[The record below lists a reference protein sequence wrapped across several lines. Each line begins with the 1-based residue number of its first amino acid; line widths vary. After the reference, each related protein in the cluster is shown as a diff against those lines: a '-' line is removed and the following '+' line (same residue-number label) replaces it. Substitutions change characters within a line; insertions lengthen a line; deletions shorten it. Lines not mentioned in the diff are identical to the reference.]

1 MQKYKYT
8 AVNLQNQKIRGT
20 FIANDETDLAAQL
33 AKQSLFLISAKVQK
47 NETPSAF
54 FTLSVGSSVSLME
67 LTNFCRQFA
76 IMQNTGIP
84 ILDSLDILRNQNYS
98 SYFRNLLHVIYADVK
113 SGLLLSDALDKHKK
127 VFPHFFRSM
136 VRVGE
141 LSGKMEMVFAS
152 LADYYESDRAIKSKV
167 KSALSYPLMLL
178 GMTVG
183 IVILMMLVVI
193 PTFRTSMAQMEV
205 EITGI
210 TKTVYDMS
218 DFVLNYWKVM
228 LAGIVTVGLVI
239 FLVGRTESGAFFFDK
254 LKMHIPMVKTI
265 QRNLF
270 TARFA
275 RAFGLLL
282 TSGMDLNAAMDAVE
296 VIIGNR
302 YLRKNFHDAAE
313 SVRQGAPLTVAF
325 DAYKLFPQMMLQMI
339 TVGERTGTL
348 DEVMMRS
355 CVFFD
360 NQVET
365 SLQSLTSKIQPVMLM
380 LMGGIIGALF
390 IAVYSPMLEIMN
402 NLNI

>member
-8 AVNLQNQKIRGT
+8 AVNMQKQKIKGT
-20 FIANDETDLAAQL
+20 FIANDENDLAAQL
-33 AKQSLFLISAKVQK
+33 AKQGLYLISAKVY
-47 NETPSAF
+47 NNDTPSAF
-54 FTLSVGSSVSLME
+54 FTLSVGSSVSLTE
-67 LTNFCRQFA
+67 LTTFCRQFA

-84 ILDSLDILRNQNYS
+84 ILDSLDILRGQHYS
-98 SYFRNLLHVIYADVK
+98 SYFRNLLQVIYADVK

-141 LSGKMEMVFAS
+141 LSGKMELVFAS

-178 GMTVG
+178 VMTVG

-193 PTFRTSMAQMEV
+193 PTFRESMAQMEV
-205 EITGI
+205 EIKGI
-210 TKTVYDMS
+210 TKVVYDMS
-218 DFVLNYWKVM
+218 DFVLAYWSVM
-228 LAGIVTVGLVI
+228 LAGVVTIGIVI
-239 FLVGRTESGAFFFDK
+239 FLIGRTEKGAFFFDK
-254 LKMHIPMVKTI
+254 MKMHIPLVKTI

-282 TSGMDLNAAMDAVE
+282 SSGMDLNNAMDTVE
-296 VIIGNR
+296 VVISNR
-302 YLRKNFHDAAE
+302 YMKKKFHDAAE
-313 SVRQGAPLTVAF
+313 SVRQGMSLTVAF
-325 DAYKLFPQMMLQMI
+325 ETYKLFPQMMTQMVTI
-339 TVGERTGTL
+339 GEKTGTL
-348 DEVMMRS
+348 DDIMMRS
-355 CVFFD
+355 CTFFD

-365 SLQSLTSKIQPVMLM
+365 SLNSLTSKIQPVMLM
-380 LMGGIIGALF
+380 LMGGIIGTLF

-402 NLNI
+402 SINI